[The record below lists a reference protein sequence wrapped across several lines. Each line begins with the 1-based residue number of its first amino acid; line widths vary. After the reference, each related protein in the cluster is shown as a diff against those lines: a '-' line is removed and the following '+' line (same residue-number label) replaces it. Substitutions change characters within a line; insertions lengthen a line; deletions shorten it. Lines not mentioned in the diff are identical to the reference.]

1 MGKFILM
8 LLISSIF
15 GLNADAQDAVPAKME
30 VKYLVSYVADTV
42 KNTVLADTF
51 CLRMNDEKSL
61 FYEQDTYMKD
71 SLRHYDIAK
80 WSDMMS
86 KVLTT
91 PTSENKGDAEY
102 YVLTDYEHGSYIYQ
116 DDISG
121 STYRYSDSIPSFDW
135 KILPEYKTIGKNKC
149 QKALG
154 SYMGRKYEAWFAV
167 DLPIKASPWKFYG
180 LPGLIMEVYDT
191 QHLYT
196 FTMIDMYPCSGE
208 IGLFSSRH
216 FKTSKDKF
224 LQELMLYLK
233 DPIVY
238 QENHALIKIHF
249 GDSGNDL
256 VSEMRNTSRHQPME
270 LLK

>member
-1 MGKFILM
+1 MSKFLLV
-8 LLISSIF
+8 LLISSF
-15 GLNADAQDAVPAKME
+15 LCLRADAQDISAKME
-30 VKYLVSYVADTV
+30 VKYLVSYVTDTV
-42 KNTVLADTF
+42 KNIVLEDTF
-51 CLRMNDEKSL
+51 CLRFNEEKSL

-71 SLRHYDIAK
+71 SLRHYDRAK

-86 KVLTT
+86 KALTT
-91 PTSENKGDAEY
+91 PTSKNKGDAEY
-102 YVLTDYEHGSYIYQ
+102 YVLTDYEHHTYLYQ
-116 DDISG
+116 DGIFCS
-121 STYRYSDSIPSFDW
+121 SYRYSDSIPSFDW
-135 KILPEYKTIGKNKC
+135 QILPEYKIIGKNKC

-154 SYMGRKYEAWFAV
+154 FYMGRKYEAWFAV

-216 FKTSKDKF
+216 FKTSKNKF

-233 DPIVY
+233 DPIDY
-238 QENHALIKIHF
+238 QENHSLIKIHF
-249 GDSGNDL
+249 GDSSQEL
-256 VSEMRNTSRHQPME
+256 VSEMRNTCRHLPME

>member
-15 GLNADAQDAVPAKME
+15 GLNEDAQDAVPDKME

-86 KVLTT
+86 KALTT
-91 PTSENKGDAEY
+91 PTPENKGDAEY
-102 YVLTDYEHGSYIYQ
+102 YVLTDYEHGTYIYQ

-135 KILPEYKTIGKNKC
+135 KILPEYKSIGKNKC

-180 LPGLIMEVYDT
+180 
-191 QHLYT
+191 
-196 FTMIDMYPCSGE
+196 
-208 IGLFSSRH
+208 
-216 FKTSKDKF
+216 
-224 LQELMLYLK
+224 
-233 DPIVY
+233 
-238 QENHALIKIHF
+238 
-249 GDSGNDL
+249 
-256 VSEMRNTSRHQPME
+256 
-270 LLK
+270 

>member
-1 MGKFILM
+1 MSKFILM

-61 FYEQDTYMKD
+61 FYEQGTYMKD

-135 KILPEYKTIGKNKC
+135 KILPEYKTIGKINV
-149 QKALG
+149 
-154 SYMGRKYEAWFAV
+154 RKLWG
-167 DLPIKASPWKFYG
+167 PIWGGNMKRG
-180 LPGLIMEVYDT
+180 LL
-191 QHLYT
+191 
-196 FTMIDMYPCSGE
+196 
-208 IGLFSSRH
+208 
-216 FKTSKDKF
+216 
-224 LQELMLYLK
+224 
-233 DPIVY
+233 
-238 QENHALIKIHF
+238 
-249 GDSGNDL
+249 
-256 VSEMRNTSRHQPME
+256 
-270 LLK
+270 